1 MMAHFGRPREKF
13 SNGTLPKPKPY
24 TKEMFKK
31 QSDLYLQGYF
41 GAEDKE
47 LYKNNLENVFKKGVE
62 EGVVSEE
69 EALEWIQDRKKI
81 YSTLIEEAGKQPA
94 EFPPAYSVEPD
105 INKYYE
111 NQLATG
117 GRVGLEGGSDILT
130 VDAHGSKTGAQQI
143 ENAPKGWT
151 SDKETFDIIAGLKIP
166 VSKKIKLLADLQ
178 YGKYRDQIEYKDQDV
193 HLEDPKSYRE
203 RKFGISYNEG
213 GEGLSGHAK
222 VNVDTGDPEAYIQ
235 FTKKFEDG
243 GRVGF
248 NEGTKPVLPRN
259 KFVELRIKYKT
270 THNNAEFAEL
280 LNKDWR
286 PSQADSF
293 NKDSVT
299 KRIKDA
305 KHLFPDNFDYKGSH
319 EARAVTEKR
328 MIELWGNEKYQEHK
342 KNFSDEALR
351 KKYSTD
357 LDYKKKPIEEKQA
370 KSKRTV
376 ELKKKKLAAMD
387 PDAREEFIAKE
398 KEEAAARTR
407 KKRGQTIKFYKNSRD
422 FKSILWGDLVSR
434 TYRNLLDAP
443 FKFSEESLKLMNSK
457 PELNRLDMEKITLI
471 DKNNK
476 PFTWDTIES
485 YVKEGNALNSK
496 GKPMSWDEITKAHK
510 IKEFIN
516 KEGLAQ
522 KINKSLIPN
531 YDPKTHIKQSGLH
544 IAHNTSFKDGPWE
557 THIAPY
563 KANIQEGAARKIFTN
578 LWTGADTE
586 FEASDKGEKAKER
599 RMNLR
604 RKAVTNY
611 YTTMEPITEIKY
623 GLGKK
628 QHGAATPIEKL
639 FEKAGIKLNAEDT
652 TKLSRTIQSI
662 MNKQN
667 SGLNVVDIAKWGSAE
682 LTALDDIAGKIP
694 SKALGAFGKILKV
707 AGVAAIPMDFIPIAE
722 ARSKGLGANVGLMNL
737 AEIYTNLP
745 GVIWEA
751 GEWVGSKLKGKKHE
765 WKPPYETTFGQ
776 EYETQKLRDTS
787 VKVLEENISNLPLS
801 GGYLEKKLGTAP
813 EELKLIDDQTKE
825 ALINQM
831 RKEKALA
838 DKKEVVT
845 ENKPTYGFYAD
856 QIKNL
861 KIP

>member
-1 MMAHFGRPREKF
+1 MAHFGRPREKF
-13 SNGTLPKPKPY
+13 SDGVLPKQKPY

-41 GAEDKE
+41 GTDNKD

-62 EGVVSEE
+62 EGVVSEK

-81 YSTLIEEAGKQPA
+81 YSTLIEEADKQPA

-117 GRVGLEGGSDILT
+117 GRVG
-130 VDAHGSKTGAQQI
+130 
-143 ENAPKGWT
+143 
-151 SDKETFDIIAGLKIP
+151 
-166 VSKKIKLLADLQ
+166 
-178 YGKYRDQIEYKDQDV
+178 
-193 HLEDPKSYRE
+193 
-203 RKFGISYNEG
+203 
-213 GEGLSGHAK
+213 
-222 VNVDTGDPEAYIQ
+222 
-235 FTKKFEDG
+235 
-243 GRVGF
+243 F
-248 NEGTKPVLPRN
+248 NEGTKPVLPRD
-259 KFVELRIKYKT
+259 KFVELRIKYKNKT
-270 THNNAEFAEL
+270 NTEFAEL
-280 LNKDWR
+280 LNKDWI
-286 PSQADSF
+286 PAQADSF
-293 NKDSVT
+293 DKDSVA
-299 KRIKDA
+299 KRFKDA
-305 KHLFPDNFDYKGSH
+305 KKFFPDNFDYKGSH
-319 EARAVTEKR
+319 VERAVTEKR

-387 PDAREEFIAKE
+387 PVDRQKFLDDQAIKD
-398 KEEAAARTR
+398 AARTR
-407 KKRGQTIKFYKNSRD
+407 KNRGQTVKFNKNPRN

-443 FKFSEESLKLMNSK
+443 FKFSEESLKLIKSK
-457 PELNRLDMEKITLI
+457 PELSRLDMEKITLI

-563 KANIQEGAARKIFTN
+563 KANIQEGAARKIFNN
-578 LWTGADTE
+578 LWAGADTE
-586 FEASDKGEKAKER
+586 FKEGKINKQKR
-599 RMNLR
+599 FDLR
-604 RKAVTNY
+604 KKAVTDY
-611 YTTMEPITEIKY
+611 YKTMEPITDIQY
-623 GLGKK
+623 GLSKK

-667 SGLNVVDIAKWGSAE
+667 SGLNVVDIAKWGRAE
-682 LTALDDIAGKIP
+682 LSALDDIAGKLP

-707 AGVAAIPMDFIPIAE
+707 AGVAAIPLDAISFTE
-722 ARSKGLGANVGLMNL
+722 AHSKGLTPDVGVMNL

-751 GEWVGSKLKGKKHE
+751 GEWVASKVQGKKHE
-765 WKPPYETTFGQ
+765 WKPFYEFEFGRDYQTKKYQ
-776 EYETQKLRDTS
+776 ETPID
-787 VKVLEENISNLPLS
+787 VLEKRVDRFATDMVPQKDLEQVSSYLDRRGIPGITDENVQLQQ
-801 GGYLEKKLGTAP
+801 YEA
-813 EELKLIDDQTKE
+813 ELLK
-825 ALINQM
+825 QM